1 MNLSNIQKGTDD
13 HEDDISAEE
22 NFSFESPRLSG
33 KNGDKGR
40 KKSFSQTQSKRQKS
54 FISLKKRSPRPQ
66 LMWSFLLFK
75 KK

>member
-33 KNGDKGR
+33 ENGDKGR
-40 KKSFSQTQSKRQKS
+40 KKSFSQTQSKRKKS

>member
-33 KNGDKGR
+33 ENGDKGR

-54 FISLKKRSPRPQ
+54 FISLNKGAQDHS
-66 LMWSFLLFK
+66 
-75 KK
+75 

>member
-33 KNGDKGR
+33 ENGDKGR

-54 FISLKKRSPRPQ
+54 FISLKKEPKTTVNVVFS
-66 LMWSFLLFK
+66 SIYDK
-75 KK
+75 I